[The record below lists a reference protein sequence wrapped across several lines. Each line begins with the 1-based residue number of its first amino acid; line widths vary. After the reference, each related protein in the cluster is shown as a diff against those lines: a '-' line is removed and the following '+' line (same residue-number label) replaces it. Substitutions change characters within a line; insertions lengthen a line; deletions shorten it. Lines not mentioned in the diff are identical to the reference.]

1 MVLINGDKYRMKN
14 LTLNEAKEILER
26 AGLIVE
32 QVNRHP
38 LKSEHFVKY
47 LEKLLDNYGFREREK
62 NSELEPMTYLLYT
75 YDVNLTRFEISEK
88 GEYDDEI
95 TVNILFSGIS
105 SDGSVYTIV
114 ADGTSYDGDN
124 IEDFKADLDQ
134 VFRVK

>member
-1 MVLINGDKYRMKN
+1 MKM
-14 LTLNEAKEILER
+14 TFEEAKEILES

-32 QVNRHP
+32 HVNRHP
-38 LKSEHFVKY
+38 LKSEHFIKY
-47 LEKLLDNYGFREREK
+47 LKKLLDNYGFREREK
-62 NSELEPMTYLLYT
+62 NAELEPMSYLLYT
-75 YDVNLTRFEISEK
+75 YDVNVTRFEISEN

-114 ADGTSYDGDN
+114 ANGTSYDGDN

-134 VFRVK
+134 VFKVRE